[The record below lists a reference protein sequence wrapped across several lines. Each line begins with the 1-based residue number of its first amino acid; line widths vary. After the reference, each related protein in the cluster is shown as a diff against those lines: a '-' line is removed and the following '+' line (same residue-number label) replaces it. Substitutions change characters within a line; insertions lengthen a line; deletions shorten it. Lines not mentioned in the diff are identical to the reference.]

1 MNHQPAEILRTLVAE
16 HGLALLDEPSRC
28 AALLRERCA
37 AHKRELHLLNSA
49 LELGI
54 PQALCAALTAVT
66 EAAPSAALV
75 QRLHDE
81 LGMAEAWA
89 QWSVETW
96 AFALGGATDAVPLGA
111 AAVEAVEVEV
121 EAAAEAPIAA
131 ALAQQVAIKAT
142 ERPLITVAGDGSGD
156 YRSLCQAIAQAP
168 SGARIQVQP
177 GTYRESIILNQTL
190 ELIARNELEPV
201 ILEAPDSECLLL
213 RSERALISGFTL
225 HSRRSA
231 GKENRYPAVVIE
243 TGQPILENC
252 IISSDSGVGVLI
264 HGAAARPTLRHCR
277 MYNCRENGIFIYDY
291 GQGLIEDCAIF
302 ANTLANV
309 AIEEGGN
316 PTLRRCQIYE
326 GAETGIYV
334 WGKGQG
340 LLEDCAIFSNALAGV
355 AVEQSAQLTL
365 RRCRIHDNREC
376 GIYLW
381 DQGKAL
387 LEDCE
392 ITTNVLSGVTITEGG
407 HVRCRRCKIYEGQSA
422 GIEVWEQ
429 GDGIVEDCDILA
441 NATAG
446 ILIQAQ
452 GELAVRGCRINHNRR
467 HGLRIEAEGYA
478 AVEDCDLSRNAFGA
492 WKIAAGS
499 RLKSI
504 NNREQNET
512 LSSV

>member
-1 MNHQPAEILRTLVAE
+1 MNHQPAEILRALVAE
-16 HGLALLDEPSRC
+16 HGWALLDEPSHC

-54 PQALCAALTAVT
+54 PQALQATFTGVT
-66 EAAPSAALV
+66 EAVPSAVLV

-96 AFALGGATDAVPLGA
+96 ALALGGATDAVPALA
-111 AAVEAVEVEV
+111 AAAIDAAVEAPI
-121 EAAAEAPIAA
+121 EAALTLKASTAPS
-131 ALAQQVAIKAT
+131 
-142 ERPLITVAGDGSGD
+142 RPLITVASDGSGD
-156 YRSLCQAIAQAP
+156 YRSLSQAIAQAP
-168 SGARIQVQP
+168 PGARIQVQP
-177 GTYRESIILNQTL
+177 GIYRENIILSQAL

-201 ILEAPDSECLLL
+201 ILEAQDSECLLL

-231 GKENRYPAVVIE
+231 GKEKRYPAVVIE

-252 IISSDSGVGVLI
+252 IISSDSGVGALI

-277 MYNCRENGIFIYDY
+277 IYNCRENGIFIYDY
-291 GQGLIEDCAIF
+291 AQGLIEDCAIF

-340 LLEDCAIFSNALAGV
+340 LLEDCAIFSNALTGV
-355 AVEQSAQLTL
+355 TVEQSAQLTL

-392 ITTNVLSGVTITEGG
+392 IATNILSGITITEGG
-407 HVRCRRCKIYEGQSA
+407 QVRCRRCKIYEGQSA

-478 AVEDCDLSRNAFGA
+478 AVEDCDLTRNAFGA